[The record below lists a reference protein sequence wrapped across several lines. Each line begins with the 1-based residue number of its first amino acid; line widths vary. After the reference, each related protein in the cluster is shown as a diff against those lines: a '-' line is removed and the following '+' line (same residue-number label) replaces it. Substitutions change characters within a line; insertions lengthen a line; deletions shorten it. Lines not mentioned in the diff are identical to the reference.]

1 MNKAKISV
9 IIPMYNVEEFL
20 NECLDSVVNQDYGLE
35 NMEVILI
42 DDGST
47 DQTMSIAKAYAKKYG
62 FILLQ
67 NAENSGQAISRN
79 RGIKKATGLYT
90 VFLDSDDMLY
100 SNALSHLYQEA
111 MKTEAELVMAR
122 LNSFDSKGKYG
133 YYSDKYINEHKV
145 TNIFES
151 HNLMNCISIC
161 SKIYK
166 TESIKNVTFL
176 PNTFHEDN
184 SFTLL
189 VLFKSPKIAILPEYL
204 YYRRLREGE
213 NKSTMQKLD
222 YKTFEDLILNY
233 KEVLKNI
240 KVQENISFLYKHI
253 VKKLNNYLLTKV
265 KKEYYK
271 KGKQEIKALIDD
283 FKINKK
289 AKLSLKF
296 YNCVYYIGGQIFIKL
311 KR

>member
-111 MKTEAELVMAR
+111 MKTEAELV
-122 LNSFDSKGKYG
+122 
-133 YYSDKYINEHKV
+133 
-145 TNIFES
+145 
-151 HNLMNCISIC
+151 
-161 SKIYK
+161 
-166 TESIKNVTFL
+166 
-176 PNTFHEDN
+176 
-184 SFTLL
+184 
-189 VLFKSPKIAILPEYL
+189 ILW
-204 YYRRLREGE
+204 
-213 NKSTMQKLD
+213 
-222 YKTFEDLILNY
+222 
-233 KEVLKNI
+233 
-240 KVQENISFLYKHI
+240 
-253 VKKLNNYLLTKV
+253 
-265 KKEYYK
+265 
-271 KGKQEIKALIDD
+271 
-283 FKINKK
+283 
-289 AKLSLKF
+289 
-296 YNCVYYIGGQIFIKL
+296 
-311 KR
+311 